1 MVNSKLIKGDKYF
14 LSLFSFGSD
23 PKILNKIFLQIASLL
38 LPLLIWTIVCQL
50 KLVSEMFLPS
60 PLAVFYSLLDMAES
74 GILFE
79 DIFAS
84 TGRVFAG
91 FIIATIFS
99 IPLGILMGSFPSFCA
114 LCEPLIAMLRY
125 MPAAAFSP
133 LLIIYLGIEEAPK
146 IALIFIGTVYFNVLM
161 VMDSVK
167 FVPKELIETTL
178 TLGGNTKDLLIRVI
192 ARYSLPS
199 IIDTLR
205 IYIAT
210 SWNLVIVAELIAAE
224 VGLGKRI
231 QLAQRF
237 FRTDQIFAELIVLGL
252 IGFALDMSFRLLLRR
267 TCKWAVYMKLDV
279 NNISK
284 YFGEGSNRKKAIE
297 GISFSISSGEF
308 KTLVGSSGSGKST
321 ILRIIAGLESP
332 SKGNVKVDGKIVSG
346 PGLDRGM
353 VFQKYSLF
361 PWLTAS
367 ENIAFGMNLNSYK
380 LKEIKYKTSYLLE
393 VVGLQDSGNKYPKEL
408 SGGMQQRIAI
418 ARALATN
425 PKILLLD
432 EPFGALDLQIRESMQ
447 KFLYELWKKTSLTV
461 LLITHDIEEA
471 LALSQ
476 QICILAPNPGRI
488 IKEVSVD
495 LEKGDLD
502 KLKLDSDFAKL
513 RYELSDFLRGLQKK

>member
-1 MVNSKLIKGDKYF
+1 
-14 LSLFSFGSD
+14 
-23 PKILNKIFLQIASLL
+23 
-38 LPLLIWTIVCQL
+38 
-50 KLVSEMFLPS
+50 
-60 PLAVFYSLLDMAES
+60 
-74 GILFE
+74 
-79 DIFAS
+79 
-84 TGRVFAG
+84 
-91 FIIATIFS
+91 
-99 IPLGILMGSFPSFCA
+99 
-114 LCEPLIAMLRY
+114 
-125 MPAAAFSP
+125 
-133 LLIIYLGIEEAPK
+133 
-146 IALIFIGTVYFNVLM
+146 
-161 VMDSVK
+161 
-167 FVPKELIETTL
+167 
-178 TLGGNTKDLLIRVI
+178 
-192 ARYSLPS
+192 
-199 IIDTLR
+199 
-205 IYIAT
+205 
-210 SWNLVIVAELIAAE
+210 
-224 VGLGKRI
+224 
-231 QLAQRF
+231 
-237 FRTDQIFAELIVLGL
+237 
-252 IGFALDMSFRLLLRR
+252 
-267 TCKWAVYMKLDV
+267 MKLDV

-284 YFGEGSNRKKAIE
+284 YFGEGSNRKKAID

-332 SKGNVKVDGKIVSG
+332 SKGNVKVDGKIISG

-380 LKEIKYKTSYLLE
+380 LKEIKYMTSYLLE

-488 IKEVSVD
+488 IKEVRVN
-495 LEKGDLD
+495 LQKGDFD
-502 KLKLDSDFAKL
+502 KLKLEKEKLELALYKSLPQLKSKIYSLNDISKEIPEDAVLIEFQKYRPYIFIDPDQSMDETTWGEAKYQAL
-513 RYELSDFLRGLQKK
+513 ILFPNNKVESVDLGKAAEIDQLISLGLVSSEQSLIDAQDIWHELGSKIIKPLEKYIKNKKFNIKVKKNIPQSSGMGGGSMNAASILNYLFKKRI

>member
-1 MVNSKLIKGDKYF
+1 
-14 LSLFSFGSD
+14 
-23 PKILNKIFLQIASLL
+23 
-38 LPLLIWTIVCQL
+38 
-50 KLVSEMFLPS
+50 
-60 PLAVFYSLLDMAES
+60 
-74 GILFE
+74 
-79 DIFAS
+79 
-84 TGRVFAG
+84 
-91 FIIATIFS
+91 
-99 IPLGILMGSFPSFCA
+99 
-114 LCEPLIAMLRY
+114 
-125 MPAAAFSP
+125 
-133 LLIIYLGIEEAPK
+133 
-146 IALIFIGTVYFNVLM
+146 
-161 VMDSVK
+161 
-167 FVPKELIETTL
+167 
-178 TLGGNTKDLLIRVI
+178 
-192 ARYSLPS
+192 
-199 IIDTLR
+199 
-205 IYIAT
+205 
-210 SWNLVIVAELIAAE
+210 
-224 VGLGKRI
+224 
-231 QLAQRF
+231 
-237 FRTDQIFAELIVLGL
+237 
-252 IGFALDMSFRLLLRR
+252 
-267 TCKWAVYMKLDV
+267 MKLDV
-279 NNISK
+279 HNISK

-367 ENIAFGMNLNSYK
+367 
-380 LKEIKYKTSYLLE
+380 
-393 VVGLQDSGNKYPKEL
+393 
-408 SGGMQQRIAI
+408 GGMQQRIAI

-488 IKEVSVD
+488 IKEVKVD
-495 LEKGDLD
+495 LQKGDLD